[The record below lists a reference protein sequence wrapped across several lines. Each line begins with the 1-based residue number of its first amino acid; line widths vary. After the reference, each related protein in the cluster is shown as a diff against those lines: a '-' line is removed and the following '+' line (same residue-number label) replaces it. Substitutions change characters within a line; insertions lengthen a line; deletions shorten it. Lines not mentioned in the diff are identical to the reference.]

1 MSYRLVIQ
9 AEATFD
15 IQEAFEWYEKQNP
28 GLGYRLLNEIEIG
41 LSKLSDH
48 PQNYTAINEKYRRFK
63 INRFPFL
70 LIYEIEGD

>member
-9 AEATFD
+9 VEATVD

-41 LSKLSDH
+41 FSKLSEH
-48 PQNYTAINEKYRRFK
+48 PQNYTAIN
-63 INRFPFL
+63 
-70 LIYEIEGD
+70 